1 MIVCGAGG
9 HVFLCVVR
17 RHEIAGSVRSAD
29 VLVIAQ
35 KKRSNVLIEL
45 PPGDIRTI
53 DLNTRFDVT
62 IAVFALVGYQT
73 TNENLQMAL
82 LNAAK
87 HLNEG
92 GLLIIDPWFGPAVI
106 AQKPKHIFVKQ
117 GLAAIMRLVRPRF
130 DMFVH
135 TVSVNASVLM
145 LGRYGIGISRRNTYY
160 AVLFPS
166 RA

>member
-1 MIVCGAGG
+1 M
-9 HVFLCVVR
+9 
-17 RHEIAGSVRSAD
+17 
-29 VLVIAQ
+29 LVIAQ

-45 PPGDIRTI
+45 SPGEIRTI

-92 GLLIIDPWFGPAVI
+92 GRLIIDPWFGPAVI
-106 AQKPKHIFVKQ
+106 AQKPKHIFAKQ
-117 GLAAIMRLVRPRF
+117 GL
-130 DMFVH
+130 
-135 TVSVNASVLM
+135 
-145 LGRYGIGISRRNTYY
+145 G
-160 AVLFPS
+160 PS
-166 RA
+166 

>member
-1 MIVCGAGG
+1 MI
-9 HVFLCVVR
+9 
-17 RHEIAGSVRSAD
+17 GSVRFAD

-35 KKRSNVLIEL
+35 KKIEHL
-45 PPGDIRTI
+45 DRIPPGDIRTI
-53 DLNTRFDVT
+53 DLSTRFDVT

-87 HLNEG
+87 HLNEEG
-92 GLLIIDPWFGPAVI
+92 RLIIDPWFGPAVI
-106 AQKPKHIFVKQ
+106 AQKPKHIFFAKQ
-117 GLAAIMRLVRPRF
+117 GLATIMRLVRPRF
-130 DMFVH
+130 DIFVH